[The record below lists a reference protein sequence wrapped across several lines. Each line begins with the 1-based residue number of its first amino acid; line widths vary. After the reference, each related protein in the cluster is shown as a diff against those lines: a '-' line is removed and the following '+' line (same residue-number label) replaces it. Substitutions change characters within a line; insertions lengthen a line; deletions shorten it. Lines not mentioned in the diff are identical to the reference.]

1 MSDRPILPAP
11 TALMPPLARLLRP
24 LVRLLIRAGITFPV
38 LEDLL
43 RGLFVDVAQ
52 NDLLPDPKSRTDS
65 RISLLSGVHRKE
77 IRRLRLLPQPSRETP
92 PVVTLTS
99 QIIARWLGAAPW
111 IDAQGDPL
119 ALPRNGAEPESF
131 ERLVESV
138 TKDLRPRAVLD
149 TLLADGV
156 VTVDGQDRVC
166 LNQAAFVPLPGQEA
180 QLFYFGRNLADH
192 LAAAA
197 ANITAP
203 APAPFLDRSGHYDR
217 LPAEVAARLEAI
229 SRAAAQQM
237 LLEINRAALAM
248 TDALPEPTTPTK
260 RVNLGVYLFVE
271 DEAPPAAQP

>member
-1 MSDRPILPAP
+1 MS
-11 TALMPPLARLLRP
+11 PLARLLRP

-77 IRRLRLLPQPSRETP
+77 IRRLRLLPQANTETP

-99 QIIARWLGAAPW
+99 QIIARWLGASPW
-111 IDAQGDPL
+111 IDANGNPL
-119 ALPRNGAEPESF
+119 PLPRGGAEPEGF
-131 ERLVESV
+131 ERLVMSV

-156 VTVDGQDRVC
+156 VEIDAKERVR
-166 LNQAAFVPLPGQEA
+166 LNQAAFVPLPGQDA
-180 QLFYFGRNLADH
+180 QLFYFGRNLHDH
-192 LAAAA
+192 IAAAA
-197 ANITAP
+197 ANITAT
-203 APAPFLDRSGHYDR
+203 ASAPFLDRSVHYDH
-217 LPAEVAARLEAI
+217 LPADVAARLEAI

-237 LLEINRAALAM
+237 LLEINRAALAV
-248 TDALPEPTTPTK
+248 TDGQPPSDGPTK

-271 DEAPPAAQP
+271 DEVPPVAPT

>member
-1 MSDRPILPAP
+1 MSDRATIPAP

-77 IRRLRLLPQPSRETP
+77 IRRLRLLPQPTNETP

-99 QIIARWLGAAPW
+99 QILARWLGVAPW
-111 IDAQGDPL
+111 IDPTGNPIP
-119 ALPRNGAEPESF
+119 LPRSGIEPESF
-131 ERLVESV
+131 ERLVGSV

-156 VTVDGQDRVC
+156 VALDCEDRVR
-166 LNQAAFVPLPGQEA
+166 LNQASFIPLPGQDA
-180 QLFYFGRNLADH
+180 QVYYFGRNLHDH
-192 LAAAA
+192 IAAAA
-197 ANITAP
+197 ANITAA
-203 APAPFLDRSGHYDR
+203 APAPFLDRSVHYDR

-229 SRAAAQQM
+229 SRTAAQQM
-237 LLEINRAALAM
+237 LLEINRAALTL
-248 TDALPEPTTPTK
+248 TDALPEPTTNTK
-260 RVNLGVYLFVE
+260 RLNLGVYLFVE
-271 DEAPPAAQP
+271 DEAPRTAQP

>member
-1 MSDRPILPAP
+1 MSERTIVPAP
-11 TALMPPLARLLRP
+11 DALMPPLLRLLRP

-65 RISLLSGVHRKE
+65 RISLMSGVHRKE
-77 IRRLRLLPQPSRETP
+77 IRRLRLLPRTNTETP

-111 IDAQGDPL
+111 MDADGHPL
-119 ALPRNGAEPESF
+119 PLPRGGSEPEGF
-131 ERLVESV
+131 ERLVTSV

-156 VTVDGQDRVC
+156 VEIDAEERVR
-166 LNQAAFVPLPGQEA
+166 LNQAAFVPLPGQDA
-180 QLFYFGRNLADH
+180 QLFYFGRNLHDH
-192 LAAAA
+192 IAAAA
-197 ANITAP
+197 ANITAA
-203 APAPFLDRSGHYDR
+203 APAPFLDRSMHYDH
-217 LPAEVAARLEAI
+217 LPADVAARLEAI

-248 TDALPEPTTPTK
+248 TGGLASADQPTK

-271 DEAPPAAQP
+271 DEAPPPEPA

>member
-1 MSDRPILPAP
+1 
-11 TALMPPLARLLRP
+11 MPPLLRMLRP

-65 RISLLSGVHRKE
+65 RISLMSGVHRKE
-77 IRRLRLLPQPSRETP
+77 IRRLRLLPRTNTETP

-111 IDAQGDPL
+111 IDADGHPL
-119 ALPRNGAEPESF
+119 PLPRGGSEPEGF
-131 ERLVESV
+131 ERLVTSV

-156 VTVDGQDRVC
+156 VDIDAEERVR
-166 LNQAAFVPLPGQEA
+166 LNQAAFVPLPGQDA
-180 QLFYFGRNLADH
+180 QLFYFGRNLHDH
-192 LAAAA
+192 IAAAA
-197 ANITAP
+197 ANITAA
-203 APAPFLDRSGHYDR
+203 APAPFLDRSMHYDR
-217 LPAEVAARLEAI
+217 LPADVAARLEAI

-237 LLEINRAALAM
+237 LLEINRTALAM
-248 TDALPEPTTPTK
+248 TDGLASADQPTK

-271 DEAPPAAQP
+271 DEAPPPEPA

>member
-1 MSDRPILPAP
+1 MSERATVPAP
-11 TALMPPLARLLRP
+11 DALMSPLARLLRP

-77 IRRLRLLPQPSRETP
+77 IRRLRLLPQAKAETP
-92 PVVTLTS
+92 LVVTLTS

-111 IDAQGDPL
+111 IDAEGNPL
-119 ALPRNGAEPESF
+119 PLPRGGAEPEGF
-131 ERLVESV
+131 ERLVTSV

-156 VTVDGQDRVC
+156 VEIDAEERVR

-180 QLFYFGRNLADH
+180 QLFYFGRNLHDH
-192 LAAAA
+192 IAAAA
-197 ANITAP
+197 ANITAA
-203 APAPFLDRSGHYDR
+203 APAPFLDRSVHYDH
-217 LPAEVAARLEAI
+217 LPADVAARLEAI

-237 LLEINRAALAM
+237 LLEINRAAVAM
-248 TDALPEPTTPTK
+248 TDGQPASDVPTK

-271 DEAPPAAQP
+271 DEVRPAEPT